1 MCRQK
6 GKFGE
11 LLKRR
16 WGRLRFQYS
25 ILCGVTSVKC
35 FVQMVVGQPEKWPGG
50 PAREITRRM
59 RAALKPTTAVQMPAA
74 GVKGRQPL
82 KMGR

>member
-1 MCRQK
+1 MRRQK

-25 ILCGVTSVKC
+25 ILCGVTSVKR
-35 FVQMVVGQPEKWPGG
+35 FVQMVVGQSEERHGG
-50 PAREITRRM
+50 LAREITRRM
-59 RAALKPTTAVQMPAA
+59 PSAIQIDPLPFKCQQLALMSASH
-74 GVKGRQPL
+74 
-82 KMGR
+82 